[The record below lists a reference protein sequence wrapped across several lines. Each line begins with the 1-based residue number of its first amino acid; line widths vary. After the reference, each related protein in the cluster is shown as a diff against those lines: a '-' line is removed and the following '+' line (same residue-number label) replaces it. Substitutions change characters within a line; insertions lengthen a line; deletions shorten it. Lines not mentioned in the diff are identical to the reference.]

1 MIMAASMK
9 SMRCL
14 LMIAMIMKRKSPS
27 MSTQRS
33 SNQLSPKKLMPP
45 PSCPSRFRCWFG
57 FRWMILPSKLSP
69 RQKGIVFSLLE

>member
-33 SNQLSPKKLMPP
+33 SNQLSPKKLTPP
-45 PSCPSRFRCWFG
+45 PSCLSRLPCLFG
-57 FRWMILPSKLSP
+57 FRWMVLPSKLSP
-69 RQKGIVFSLLE
+69 RQKGLFFSLLG